1 MVAAQAGL
9 NVPGSTCASPDPGP
23 AVQARPSQAG
33 ADLGG
38 TPVPTGEA
46 ISAWPDRD
54 GRGDGSAWPEASEVV
69 LAGLARPGSARP
81 GQLGRAQLSWAGGNG
96 RPAADGTGH
105 AWPGW
110 VDLGRGGSPYGVAG
124 AGFLASADEPDRLA
138 RAALG
143 YLADPG
149 DLVLGALLQDC
160 SAVQVV
166 AALVAGQ
173 HPLTGRP
180 QDAAALPGLDR
191 ALARWSARLSRLPPP
206 GQLTLD
212 MSTDRLVCP
221 G

>member
-1 MVAAQAGL
+1 MVAAQAGPSA
-9 NVPGSTCASPDPGP
+9 PGSTCAPPDPGP
-23 AVQARPSQAG
+23 AVQARPSPAG
-33 ADLGG
+33 ADPGG
-38 TPVPTGEA
+38 MPDPTREA
-46 ISAWPDRD
+46 ISAWPDSD
-54 GRGDGSAWPEASEVV
+54 GRDDGSAWPEAGEVV
-69 LAGLARPGSARP
+69 LAGLSSA
-81 GQLGRAQLSWAGGNG
+81 GLAGDG

-110 VDLGRGGSPYGVAG
+110 TGPGRSGSPYGVAG
-124 AGFLASADEPDRLA
+124 AGFLASTDEPDRLA

-149 DLVLGALLQDC
+149 DLVLGALLQRC

-191 ALARWSARLSRLPPP
+191 ALARWSVAAQPAPAARSAHPRYEHGPAGLP
-206 GQLTLD
+206 G
-212 MSTDRLVCP
+212 
-221 G
+221 